1 MKKTLG
7 IIVLGLLLSGNAYA
21 LNFNQN
27 LGDYEKNNPGNT
39 ATIYVLNRCSGILS
53 YVSSLMFKENT
64 DTALKLNQM
73 GAKFVNFSSLLYA
86 KHNNTST
93 EDARNISLKRMMQLE
108 KLYRQDAKEMFL
120 KKGRYLSGVLKFDLE
135 FCTGVA
141 KKFFNN

>member
-1 MKKTLG
+1 MKKLLG

-39 ATIYVLNRCSGILS
+39 ATIYVLNRCSGILN
-53 YVSSLMFKENT
+53 YASSQIFKKNT
-64 DTALKLNQM
+64 DTALKLNLT

-141 KKFFNN
+141 RKFFNN

>member
-1 MKKTLG
+1 MKKLLG
-7 IIVLGLLLSGNAYA
+7 IVVLGLLLNGNAYS

-53 YVSSLMFKENT
+53 YVTSLMLKE
-64 DTALKLNQM
+64 DTEAALKFNLM
-73 GAKFVNFSSLLYA
+73 GSKFIKFSSLLIA
-86 KHNNTST
+86 KHNSTSL
-93 EDARNISLKRMMQLE
+93 EDAKNISLNRMMQLE

-120 KKGRYLSGVLKFDLE
+120 KNGKYLSGILKFDLQ

-141 KKFFNN
+141 NNFFK

>member
-141 KKFFNN
+141 RKFFDN

>member
-1 MKKTLG
+1 MKKLLS
-7 IIVLGLLLSGNAYA
+7 IIVLIFLLSGNAYA

-141 KKFFNN
+141 RKFFDN

>member
-1 MKKTLG
+1 MKKLLS
-7 IIVLGLLLSGNAYA
+7 IIVLIFLLSGNAYA

-73 GAKFVNFSSLLYA
+73 GAKFVNFS
-86 KHNNTST
+86 
-93 EDARNISLKRMMQLE
+93 ARLVI
-108 KLYRQDAKEMFL
+108 
-120 KKGRYLSGVLKFDLE
+120 
-135 FCTGVA
+135 
-141 KKFFNN
+141 

>member
-1 MKKTLG
+1 MKKLLS
-7 IIVLGLLLSGNAYA
+7 ILVLGLLLSGNAYA

-64 DTALKLNQM
+64 DAALKLNQM

-93 EDARNISLKRMMQLE
+93 EDARNISLQRMMQLE

-120 KKGRYLSGVLKFDLE
+120 KKGRHLSGVLKFDLE